1 MGGARGTPV
10 GFTPQTSGLVQRGGG
25 GISTLPVTSTPP
37 ATVPTATPAPLPS
50 ATPAPVTPMPSVSP
64 TLPSGG
70 NVVYGQTGM
79 LGGGLS
85 GTPAASNKGGGLA
98 STPSPTF
105 ASDPVVAQPLPPVP
119 QFQSTARMF
128 PPIVPQPAPPI
139 AQQSNKG
146 GGQTASPSQDGGLKS
161 IPLAPYGSPTDSTAT
176 RDITD
181 ITELSR
187 TNFDP
192 ELTSRETL
200 RRLDAIDKRFAD
212 EDAEKAAAAANQPS
226 AEEQRRQRD
235 EAFSR
240 DYQRYQRSMAD
251 GGN

>member
-1 MGGARGTPV
+1 MGGSVGTPV

-37 ATVPTATPAPLPS
+37 ATVPAATPAPLPS
-50 ATPAPVTPMPSVSP
+50 ATPTPVTPMPSVSP

-70 NVVYGQTGM
+70 NTVYGQTGM

-85 GTPAASNKGGGLA
+85 STPAASNKGGGLA

-105 ASDPVVAQPLPPVP
+105 ASDPVVAQPLPPTQP
-119 QFQSTARMF
+119 IFS
-128 PPIVPQPAPPI
+128 PIVPQPAPPI
-139 AQQSNKG
+139 VQQSNKG
-146 GGQTASPSQDGGLKS
+146 GGRTASPSTGLTS
-161 IPLAPYGSPTDSTAT
+161 IPLAPYGNPTNTTGT
-176 RDITD
+176 RDVTD
-181 ITELSR
+181 VTELSR

-192 ELTSRETL
+192 ELTSRDTL

-212 EDAEKAAAAANQPS
+212 EDAEKAAAQANQPS
-226 AEEQRRQRD
+226 AAEQQRQRD

-240 DYQRYQRSMAD
+240 DYQRYQQDMAA
-251 GGN
+251 GSS